1 MNGRRRPLGIVVIVL
16 FEALNVASVLLA
28 VYGLAPS
35 LGDQSLHD
43 LAAQGDIG
51 KATVTVF
58 CIVALLACVGLW
70 FLSQRAWVLTM
81 VLVGTALVL
90 GLYSWTRADP
100 NFARLFINA
109 VIALYLNQ
117 GEVQVAVGRR
127 KRVEALA

>member
-1 MNGRRRPLGIVVIVL
+1 VVVIVL
-16 FEALNVASVLLA
+16 FELVNVASLLLA
-28 VYGLAPS
+28 IYGLVPS
-35 LGDQSLHD
+35 LAERSLRD

-51 KATVTVF
+51 KGAVTAF
-58 CIVALLACVGLW
+58 CILALLACVGMW

-90 GLYSWTRADP
+90 GLYSWTQADP
-100 NFARLFINA
+100 NFARLFVNA

-127 KRVEALA
+127 KHVAALA